1 MITMSIYEA
10 DPETGTPRGYRTCE
24 NPPANE
30 ARPAPGR
37 DVEPPRSP
45 FTAEG
50 EADLR
55 SSFQE
60 MDRQTAQR
68 LVDEADDRYAPG
80 SPDTLGRFVMEVR
93 NPFTR
98 ALESQAAYKIG
109 RQDDGRYLVTET
121 EREER
126 E

>member
-1 MITMSIYEA
+1 MITISIYEA
-10 DPETGTPRGYRTCE
+10 NPETGTPRGYRTWE
-24 NPPANE
+24 NPPADE

-37 DVEPPRSP
+37 DVEPPRGP
-45 FTAEG
+45 FMAEG

-80 SPDTLGRFVMEVR
+80 SPDTLGQSWRSG
-93 NPFTR
+93 TR
-98 ALESQAAYKIG
+98 SRGPWSPRPPTKSAA
-109 RQDDGRYLVTET
+109 RTT
-121 EREER
+121 AATW
-126 E
+126 